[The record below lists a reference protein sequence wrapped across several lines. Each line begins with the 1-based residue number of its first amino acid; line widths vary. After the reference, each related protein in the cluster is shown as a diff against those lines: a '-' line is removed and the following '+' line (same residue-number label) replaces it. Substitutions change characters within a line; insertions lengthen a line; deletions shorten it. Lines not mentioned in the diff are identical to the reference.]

1 MTAVER
7 KKKSEERLASLGIH
21 IVDELPPMEEESLVV
36 PRTGQE
42 IAQRILVLTY
52 LNCVAAD
59 SNLQQDVIA
68 FLKQESLWEN
78 ASAEEKRLF
87 EKSQL
92 SEEDTSKIGWR
103 GESIWLLL
111 WTINRVDA
119 LDLPASEVNIRDVF
133 ERLPAFMS
141 DTRDFIQSASI
152 RPLSEILDQSDFIF
166 RLTWTIHVQPGGTNE
181 MIFDPSIAYERHY
194 AISWV
199 TSAHETWDESPES

>member
-59 SNLQQDVIA
+59 SNLQQDVIT

-92 SEEDTSKIGWR
+92 SEEDTLKIGWR

-111 WTINRVDA
+111 WTINRVDT

-166 RLTWTIHVQPGGTNE
+166 RLTWTIHVQSGSTNE
-181 MIFDPSIAYERHY
+181 MIFNPSIAYERHY

-199 TSAHETWDESPES
+199 TSAHETWDEIPES

>member
-7 KKKSEERLASLGIH
+7 KKRSEERLASLGIH
-21 IVDELPPMEEESLVV
+21 IVDELPPMEEESVVV

-59 SNLQQDVIA
+59 SSLRHDVIA
-68 FLKQESLWEN
+68 FLKQESLWEK
-78 ASAEEKRLF
+78 ASAEEKKLF
-87 EKSQL
+87 EKNQL
-92 SEEDTSKIGWR
+92 SEEDTLKIGWR

-111 WTINRVDA
+111 WTINKVDM

-133 ERLPAFMS
+133 EKLPTFLS
-141 DTRDFIQSASI
+141 DTRDFIASAHI

-166 RLTWTIHVQPGGTNE
+166 RLTWTIHVQSGGTNE
-181 MIFDPSIAYERHY
+181 MIFNPSIAYERHY

-199 TSAHETWDESPES
+199 TSAHETWDEIP